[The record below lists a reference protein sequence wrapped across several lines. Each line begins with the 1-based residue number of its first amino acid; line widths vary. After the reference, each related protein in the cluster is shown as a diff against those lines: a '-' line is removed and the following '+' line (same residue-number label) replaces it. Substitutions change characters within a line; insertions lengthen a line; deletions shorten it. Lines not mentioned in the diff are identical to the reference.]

1 MRDFHRPGR
10 SAVYATGGMAATS
23 HPLASEAAIAALRDG
38 GNAVDAALSAVL
50 VQCVVEPHMVGIG
63 GDAFALVAMPDG
75 EIFAL
80 NGSGRAP
87 ARADPQRLREE
98 GLDDIGEDCV
108 HAITAPG
115 AVRAFEA
122 LAGRFGK
129 FGLDRALARA
139 IDLAENGFAVAPRVG
154 ADWADRKDKLSRHEG
169 ARRHLLFD
177 GEPPG
182 VGDVI
187 SLPALAKT
195 LRIIAEKGSEGF
207 YSGTVAADIAASVKA
222 AGGLLDEADLA
233 AVSADW
239 ESPISRA
246 YRGLEV
252 IEARPNGQGAI
263 ALLMMGI
270 LERFDH
276 SGLDPLGAP
285 RLHLQMEA
293 ARAAYGVRDEALGDP
308 AAMSVPTEALFAD
321 GLIDRL
327 AGRIDPARRNPD
339 LGSPEP
345 VGSDTV
351 YLSVVD
357 GEGMVVSLIASLY
370 HWFGSGVVSAKTGV
384 TLHSRGACFNLI
396 DGHVNCYGPGKRSL
410 HTLIP
415 ALARRDGRITAGFG
429 VMGAHYQVT
438 GHAHVI
444 GNIVDFGMDPQA
456 AIDCPRI
463 FFDGDGKLV
472 AETGIDAAV
481 ADGLT
486 ALGHE
491 VVYGRLPWGGGQMV
505 WIDHQRGCLI
515 GASDPRKDGCALGL

>member
-1 MRDFHRPGR
+1 
-10 SAVYATGGMAATS
+10 MAATS
-23 HPLASEAAIAALRDG
+23 HPLASEAAIATLRAG

-50 VQCVVEPHMVGIG
+50 VQCVMEPHMVGIG
-63 GDAFALVAMPDG
+63 GDAFALVATPDG

-87 ARADPQRLREE
+87 ARADPQRLREN

-154 ADWADRKDKLSRHEG
+154 ADWADWKDKLSRYEG
-169 ARRHLLFD
+169 ARRHLLFA

-195 LRIIAEKGSEGF
+195 PRIIAAEGSEGF
-207 YSGTVAADIAASVKA
+207 YSGAVAADIAASVKA
-222 AGGLLDEADLA
+222 AGDLLDEADLA
-233 AVSADW
+233 AVIADW

-252 IEARPNGQGAI
+252 IEARPNSQGAI
-263 ALLMMGI
+263 ALLMMSI

-276 SGLDPLGAP
+276 SGLDPLGAQ

-293 ARAAYGVRDEALGDP
+293 ARAAYGLRDDALGDP
-308 AAMSVPTEALFAD
+308 AAMTGPAETLFAD
-321 GLIDRL
+321 ELIGRL

-339 LGSPEP
+339 LGLPEP

-370 HWFGSGVVSAKTGV
+370 RGFGSGVVSAKIGV
-384 TLHSRGACFNLI
+384 TMHNRGACFNLI
-396 DGHVNCYGPGKRSL
+396 DGHVNCYGPGKRPL
-410 HTLIP
+410 HTIVP
-415 ALARRDGRITAGFG
+415 ALARREGRVVAGFG
-429 VMGAHYQVT
+429 VMGGHYQAV

-444 GNIVDFGMDPQA
+444 GNIVDFGRDPQA

-463 FFDGDGKLV
+463 FFDGAGRLAV
-472 AETGIDAAV
+472 ETGIDAAA
-481 ADGLT
+481 ADGLR

-491 VVYGRLPWGGGQMV
+491 VIYGRLPWGGGQIV
-505 WIDHQRGCLI
+505 WLDQERGCLI
-515 GASDPRKDGCALGL
+515 GASDPRKDSCALGL